1 MVSALIINCD
11 AYEREEQYGGPFK
24 TFASFDYASLYPHTF
39 SSIEKQVRM
48 LGVKLNRK
56 VKAQHLWD
64 ISDKNTND

>member
-1 MVSALIINCD
+1 MKEKNKMLN
-11 AYEREEQYGGPFK
+11 GPFK

-64 ISDKNTND
+64 IY

>member
-1 MVSALIINCD
+1 MKEKNNL
-11 AYEREEQYGGPFK
+11 EGPFK

-48 LGVKLNRK
+48 IGIKLNRK
-56 VKAQHLWD
+56 VKARHLWG